1 MWGFLL
7 RLAWFPE
14 RSGASIA
21 VAKSRDGVRPR
32 DDRQGTDARSPH
44 YRGPHHAFSRR
55 PRPSFSPSLV
65 QGWLAESS
73 VLPSDE
79 STMVFWN
86 PGSDSAR
93 VRCIGFDRATSW
105 SNLGDVDHVRLSHTD
120 VLNLGRCPRV
130 PIHFTFRLR

>member
-32 DDRQGTDARSPH
+32 DDRQGTDARSPY

-79 STMVFWN
+79 STMVFCG

-93 VRCIGFDRATSW
+93 VWCVRFDRTTPW
-105 SNLGDVDHVRLSHTD
+105 SSLGDVFHFRLSHAD
-120 VLNLGRCPRV
+120 VFNLGHRLRV